1 MRNITTLLFLIL
13 FCSVQVHG
21 QLTAKHAKNAWQR
34 TAYEDWDDFR
44 PWWYFHVVNNKYRKT
59 DRRTMYA
66 RMGQMTLWSVYAD
79 NYELH
84 ARSVDSVFRQET
96 YKALDKSLNK
106 NYLVLQRTRVTELYD
121 QIEEKINIAIDSG
134 LPEELYTIISDEYT
148 DVSTDIDFLRS
159 SYSPDS
165 EKYPLIE
172 KQIARLEEL
181 VNISTLMGALADI
194 WENPDLD
201 LFRVDYNEDIERIK
215 LEIESLIEE

>member
-1 MRNITTLLFLIL
+1 MKNTIALIYMALL
-13 FCSVQVHG
+13 CMATSNA
-21 QLTAKHAKNAWQR
+21 QLTAKHGKNAWQR

-84 ARSVDSVFRQET
+84 SRSVDSVFRQET

-106 NYLVLQRTRVTELYD
+106 NYLVLQRTRITELYD
-121 QIEEKINIAIDSG
+121 QIEEKVDIAIDNG
-134 LPEELYTIISDEYT
+134 LPVELYSIISDEYT
-148 DVSTDIDFLRS
+148 NVTADIDFLRG
-159 SYSPDS
+159 SYSPDAD
-165 EKYPLIE
+165 KYPLIE

-181 VNISTLMGALADI
+181 LNVSTLMGALADI
-194 WENPDLD
+194 WENEDLG
-201 LFRVDYNEDIERIK
+201 LFTVDYTEDIERINQG
-215 LEIESLIEE
+215 IETLIEE